1 MAKGP
6 LRTGARGFNIEG
18 VMRALVILFLVPGF
32 SLGLAA
38 GATNIVG
45 EPSPVP
51 VQATNLIWS
60 GRVFTT
66 KRDFAAWLAW
76 RGSSY
81 QLWATRHPAAARHFP
96 HPSLR
101 SLETGSWVQFEAGSS
116 AATDVRSTRALLIA
130 TISSALVLAML
141 ILVSI
146 VRSARFLLEPP
157 RIRNRLRVPGPP
169 SAVLAAAVASGPQ
182 GRARAHNRTRASLA
196 ARSESQVGAVRL
208 DRRERWN
215 RLRRFE
221 RSTAEWAARAATA
234 PNSRLVRHYLPKVTF
249 YAVAVV
255 LSFAVGAWVAIYLQ

>member
-1 MAKGP
+1 
-6 LRTGARGFNIEG
+6 
-18 VMRALVILFLVPGF
+18 MRALVILFLVPGF

-45 EPSPVP
+45 DPRPVP

-66 KRDFAAWLAW
+66 KKDFAAWLAW

-101 SLETGSWVQFEAGSS
+101 SLETGSWVQFEGAGSS
-116 AATDVRSTRALLIA
+116 AAPDVRSTRALLIA

-146 VRSARFLLEPP
+146 VRSARFLLDPP
-157 RIRNRLRVPGPP
+157 RIRNRLRVSRPP
-169 SAVLAAAVASGPQ
+169 SAVLAAAVASAPQ
-182 GRARAHNRTRASLA
+182 GRARAPDRTRASLA
-196 ARSESQVGAVRL
+196 ASSESRVGAVRL
-208 DRRERWN
+208 DRRERWS
-215 RLRRFE
+215 RLRRLE
-221 RSTAEWAARAATA
+221 RSTAEWVAWVAA
-234 PNSRLVRHYLPKVTF
+234 PNSRLMRHYLPKVTF

-255 LSFAVGAWVAIYLQ
+255 LSFAIGAWVAIYLQ